1 MNKEQLDYQA
11 LPLFGLQGLDRA
23 AAKVRLS
30 SIYHDLLLKSQIAT
44 LDLSLCERTREHPAP
59 GRDYMEKIFAYRDWA
74 KLALSL
80 IKVTRD

>member
-1 MNKEQLDYQA
+1 MKPCA
-11 LPLFGLQGLDRA
+11 LKPTACCASAGSNCEGGGGCQ
-23 AAKVRLS
+23 
-30 SIYHDLLLKSQIAT
+30 DLLLKSQIAT